1 MSLDNHEI
9 KEDKRAVKDDISRQI
24 DEKIARLS
32 SEESSFEERFAQMQR
47 EKELHILQL
56 LIK

>member
-9 KEDKRAVKDDISRQI
+9 KEEQRNAKEDISKKI

-32 SEESSFEERFAQMQR
+32 SDENSFE
-47 EKELHILQL
+47 
-56 LIK
+56 